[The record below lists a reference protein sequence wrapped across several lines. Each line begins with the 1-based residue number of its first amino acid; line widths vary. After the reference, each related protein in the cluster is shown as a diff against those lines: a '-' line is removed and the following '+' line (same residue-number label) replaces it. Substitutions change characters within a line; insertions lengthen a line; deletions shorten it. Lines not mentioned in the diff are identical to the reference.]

1 MSALERR
8 PAAIGIAALSA
19 LLTAV
24 AARRPWVRGTVDDA
38 MVGGSLQEAT
48 GEEAVTGFVALGL
61 VILAGAARARRGD
74 RPEDAAGVEDD
85 PQDESGHAE

>member
-1 MSALERR
+1 MQPSEQDRRSQAQLAARRRALAGSRS
-8 PAAIGIAALSA
+8 AIGIAALSA

-24 AARRPWVRGTVDDA
+24 AVRRPWVRGTVDDA

-61 VILAGAARARRGD
+61 V
-74 RPEDAAGVEDD
+74 
-85 PQDESGHAE
+85 